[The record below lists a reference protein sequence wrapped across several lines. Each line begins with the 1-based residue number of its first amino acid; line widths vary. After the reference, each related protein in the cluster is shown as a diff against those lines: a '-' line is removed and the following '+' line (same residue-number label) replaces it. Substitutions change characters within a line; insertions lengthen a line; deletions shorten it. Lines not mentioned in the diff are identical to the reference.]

1 MARGII
7 DTNYIDFPDNID
19 QAYLSGLQT
28 RSGLSFTDL
37 AARMDAALAGLNAGI
52 DPMLA
57 LLLAPPT
64 TSAFSQGGR
73 TGTMT
78 AERRGQH
85 TLPRPQ
91 QVARQAHMLAI
102 AGLELALGF
111 TEDGLQAISLDDFQ
125 ANVDAMV
132 EALER
137 MFRAD
142 VLYRLFSDDEFPV
155 AGNGVIQTTATSPG
169 FAGSGTGSNAF
180 AGVYPDGTALG
191 GGYTHY
197 YRDATANRAAVI
209 KSARD
214 RLRRWHEPP
223 FDLIG
228 SATSIDG
235 GGAGGRG
242 DLRRRVCQRRPGLAE
257 RPRLHRRPLRA
268 LQDLRAIQP
277 AQPAGDALRSAQD
290 ARRLR
295 PDAGVLPARRVGRAL
310 GLRHQRQQPRRRGAD
325 PDRRVRQ
332 LRRADDRRLGRSR
345 GGRRTVTASYANTL
359 PTDKDWVRWKL
370 ADTGSEVDEETDA
383 PIWLRQDEEIDAVL
397 AIYPDRRVAAAEL
410 ADSLYREVSAKAD
423 SYGDPTLNV
432 RWSQRATAFRDI
444 ARILREQVASA
455 STATGPSFGSAAASR
470 PHHAAHA
477 EYLRPIDPCWPIDPH
492 WSDR

>member
-52 DPMLA
+52 D
-57 LLLAPPT
+57 
-64 TSAFSQGGR
+64 
-73 TGTMT
+73 
-78 AERRGQH
+78 H

-228 SATSIDG
+228 SATSIDALVALG
-235 GGAGGRG
+235 TPDFVGAGSNLIRPADSTAEALVDAATYVGVFAN
-242 DLRRRVCQRRPGLAE
+242 DVRVWRSVLDFTDDHYALFKTYGQFNQRNPLVMRFDPLKTRDAYVRTRAFFPLAE
-257 RPRLHRRPLRA
+257 SVA
-268 LQDLRAIQP
+268 LWDYGIN
-277 AQPAGDALRSAQD
+277 
-290 ARRLR
+290 
-295 PDAGVLPARRVGRAL
+295 VNNRVGAAL
-310 GLRHQRQQPRRRGAD
+310 IRIAASG
-325 PDRRVRQ
+325 
-332 LRRADDRRLGRSR
+332 
-345 GGRRTVTASYANTL
+345 SYAE
-359 PTDKDWVRWKL
+359 PT
-370 ADTGSEVDEETDA
+370 
-383 PIWLRQDEEIDAVL
+383 
-397 AIYPDRRVAAAEL
+397 
-410 ADSLYREVSAKAD
+410 
-423 SYGDPTLNV
+423 
-432 RWSQRATAFRDI
+432 I
-444 ARILREQVASA
+444 A
-455 STATGPSFGSAAASR
+455 G
-470 PHHAAHA
+470 
-477 EYLRPIDPCWPIDPH
+477 
-492 WSDR
+492 